1 MVKNLLQKCK
11 ESGNDPHLAMLC
23 LRTTPLDHSTLSPAE
38 LLNSRVYQSNL
49 PAFTKP
55 TLGSLVGGELNV
67 KLQSRQ
73 DQQKSYYD
81 HRSRSIPLVY
91 LQDPVR
97 VFDSRSKTWKP
108 GIIKNT
114 TDSPRSF
121 VVDMADVATLVRN
134 RRHLHRT

>member
-1 MVKNLLQKCK
+1 
-11 ESGNDPHLAMLC
+11 MLC
-23 LRTTPLDHSTLSPAE
+23 LRTTPLDDSTLSPAD

-49 PAFTKP
+49 QAFTKP
-55 TLGSLVGGELNV
+55 TLGSLAGGELNV

-121 VVDMADVATLVRN
+121 VVDMADGATLVRN
-134 RRHLHRT
+134 RRHLHRTGETNITAGNS